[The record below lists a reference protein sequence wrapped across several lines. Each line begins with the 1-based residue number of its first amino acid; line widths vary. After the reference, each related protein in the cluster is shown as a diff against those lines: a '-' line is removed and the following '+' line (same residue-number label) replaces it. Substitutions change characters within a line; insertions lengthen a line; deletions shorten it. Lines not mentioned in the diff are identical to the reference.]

1 MASTAR
7 RLEKLIDKLETIL
20 DEWYYIDGD
29 AEDGDTKTDLTKQE
43 VYNIVMEDEEIH
55 FLGKSTIMTWVNMFY
70 DDWNSYERTRLALVR
85 NGVI

>member
-1 MASTAR
+1 MAKANTAI
-7 RLEKLIDKLETIL
+7 RLAKLIDKLETIL
-20 DEWYYIDGD
+20 DEWYYII
-29 AEDGDTKTDLTKQE
+29 DGDTKTDLTKQE

-55 FLGKSTIMTWVNMFY
+55 FLGKDTIMTWVNMFY